1 MKTSCCFADSPV
13 PVGPVPVLIPVELT
27 DPLDVTPPSCVVDSV
42 SLTTTTE
49 VEEGVA
55 GVVEVTEGV
64 LALVVGGVTAATE
77 EVRPAVVVVGIT
89 AAEVVVGVTGA
100 AEVVGT
106 AADVGVRGEAYRT
119 SNETSSISHADVGQ
133 VRTDV
138 LLNTSNGSGA
148 LTLVVSSSVSSSPPI
163 GINCLSWTQS
173 CSPLACISCLTA
185 RRARTPS

>member
-13 PVGPVPVLIPVELT
+13 PVGPVPVLIPAELT
-27 DPLDVTPPSCVVDSV
+27 NPLDVTPPSCVVDSV

-106 AADVGVRGEAYRT
+106 AADVAVRGEA
-119 SNETSSISHADVGQ
+119 
-133 VRTDV
+133 
-138 LLNTSNGSGA
+138 
-148 LTLVVSSSVSSSPPI
+148 
-163 GINCLSWTQS
+163 
-173 CSPLACISCLTA
+173 
-185 RRARTPS
+185 